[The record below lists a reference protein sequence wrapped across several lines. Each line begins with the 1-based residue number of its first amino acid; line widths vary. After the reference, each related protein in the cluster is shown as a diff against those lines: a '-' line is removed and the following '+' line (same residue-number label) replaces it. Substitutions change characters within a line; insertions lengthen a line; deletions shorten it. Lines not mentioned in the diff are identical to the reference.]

1 MTRRATTR
9 GNRNELVENMRVIVC
24 GGRTFDDSVVAY
36 RFLDMLHA
44 IHKFQL
50 VIHGASRGA
59 DTLADNWAYAR
70 HVNVAKFP
78 ALWKVHGNR
87 KAGPIRN
94 AQMLS
99 EGSPDLVI
107 AFPGGGGTRD
117 MKRQADAAGVTVI
130 DLDDEQTRADVFAA
144 YRELHS
150 KNSASFTGR
159 CGSTDPAP

>member
-1 MTRRATTR
+1 
-9 GNRNELVENMRVIVC
+9 MRVIVC
-24 GGRTFDDSVVAY
+24 GGRGFDDSVVAY

-50 VIHGASRGA
+50 VIHGAAKGA

-70 HVNVAKFP
+70 HVKVAKYP

-94 AQMLS
+94 SQMLK

-107 AFPGGGGTRD
+107 AFPGGNGTRD
-117 MKRQADAAGVTVI
+117 MVSKARASGVDVI
-130 DLDDEQTRADVFAA
+130 NLDDEQTRADVFAA

-150 KNSASFTGR
+150 QNSATFTGR